1 MIRPTLSIL
10 LCLALGACG
19 GSAPDT
25 SRSTTDAPRSTDAGP
40 SYVHKLKFKA
50 ADAAGS
56 FALKVREDGA
66 KLVDAEEHELARLRV
81 EADGRVKLKDAA
93 DAPLGSVHGAAP
105 QWHLKDAGGAVVL
118 QLVRQDDGD
127 LKVEDGAGALLF
139 RVKVRDYGGEGQGA
153 EIETPDDRSL
163 FKAKRKD
170 GGLSIRDAA
179 DTTVLRSNDPGDAQA
194 AALLVLPGLTLPQRA
209 ALWYVVEPLCD
220 AARRK

>member
-1 MIRPTLSIL
+1 MIRPTHSVLF
-10 LCLALGACG
+10 CLALGACG
-19 GSAPDT
+19 GAAPDAT
-25 SRSTTDAPRSTDAGP
+25 RGTADTPRASESAP

-81 EADGRVKLKDAA
+81 EADGRVKFRDAA
-93 DAPLGSVHGAAP
+93 DNALGSVHGAAP
-105 QWHLKDAGGAVVL
+105 QWHLKDASGAVVF

-127 LKVEDGAGALLF
+127 LKVQDGGGALLF
-139 RVKVRDYGGEGQGA
+139 RVKVRDYGA

-179 DTTVLRSNDPGDAQA
+179 DTTVLRSNDQGDAQA
-194 AALLVLPGLTLPQRA
+194 AALLVLPGLTLPQRV

>member
-1 MIRPTLSIL
+1 MTRLPQCIL

-19 GSAPDT
+19 GPAPDAT
-25 SRSTTDAPRSTDAGP
+25 RSTPDTPRSTEAGP

-66 KLVDAEEHELARLRV
+66 KLVDAEEHELARIRV
-81 EADGRVKLKDAA
+81 EDDGRVKFKDAA
-93 DAPLGSVHGAAP
+93 DTALGSVHGASP
-105 QWHLKDAGGAVVL
+105 QWHLKDAAGAVVF

-127 LKVEDGAGALLF
+127 LKVQDGKGALLF
-139 RVKVRDYGGEGQGA
+139 RVKVRDYGA
-153 EIETPDDRSL
+153 EIEMPDDRSL

-209 ALWYVVEPLCD
+209 ALWYVVEPLCA